1 MADTITTG
9 SVAQTGSKTYLV
21 GTVSG
26 IDTTALVDAAYAQKT
41 AAADTIDV
49 KISDNADK
57 ISAYQELQEIG
68 TTLQTSLD
76 SLRSYYGSTTTDS
89 SIYANMMAYLGTSDS
104 TITPSNIVSV
114 TVDSSAEKGSY
125 SLEVS
130 QLATAMKTSSAA
142 QTSKSDALG
151 LDGSF
156 EIGLEGGDSLSITV
170 TSGMNLSDIAAQIN
184 ADSTTSGVSASI
196 LKTGDNS
203 YTLVLTATETG
214 KNITYSSSS
223 GTDIFQS
230 LGLTDSAG
238 TFTSI
243 VQEAQQAIAIID
255 GIEVTSSSNTLEDV
269 IEGVTISLLS
279 ASAGT
284 TMTLEIDYDYS
295 GLKDAISAFI
305 DAYNSLRDFVI
316 EQGTVSDDGAETGVL
331 FKDTLLKSLY
341 NQISTLLSSSFSTDA
356 GISSLGEIGITYT
369 DENKLEISDETA
381 LNNALLNNYSSIQ
394 QMFQTSIDTG
404 SASVSVLR
412 NSSSA
417 TTLEF
422 TLDITV
428 GEDGTI
434 SAVSANGDTDAFTI
448 NGTRLIGK
456 TGTVY
461 EGLTLVFTGTEST
474 STTVS
479 MQQGLADLL
488 YTTLDK
494 YTSTTSGLLQSEVD
508 DLNSTNDSLQTRADR
523 IIERADAYR
532 EKLIEKYAAM
542 EANLSAAE
550 LLLAQVKAILG
561 TNDDD

>member
-68 TTLQTSLD
+68 TALQTSLG
-76 SLRSYYGSTTTDS
+76 SLRNYYGSTTTDS
-89 SIYANMMAYLGTSDS
+89 SIYANMMAYLGSADS
-104 TITPSNIVSV
+104 TVTPSNIVSV
-114 TVDSSAEKGSY
+114 SVDSSAEKGSY
-125 SLEVS
+125 SLEVR

-142 QTSKSDALG
+142 QSSKTAALG
-151 LDGSF
+151 LEGSF
-156 EIGLEGGDSLSITV
+156 EIGLADGNTLSISV
-170 TSGMNLSDIAAQIN
+170 TSGMSLSDIAAQIN
-184 ADSTTSGVSASI
+184 AGSAASGVSASI
-196 LKTGDNS
+196 LKTGDSS

-214 KNITYSSSS
+214 KDIAYSTSS
-223 GTDIFQS
+223 GADIFQS

-238 TFTSI
+238 SFTSI
-243 VQEAQQAIAIID
+243 VQSAQQAIAVID

-279 ASAGT
+279 ASVGT
-284 TMTLEIDYDYS
+284 QMTLEIDYDYS
-295 GLKDAISAFI
+295 GLKDAISAFV
-305 DAYNSLRDFVI
+305 DAYNTLRDFVI
-316 EQGTVSDDGAETGVL
+316 EQGTVSDDGTETGVL

-341 NQISTLLSSSFSTDA
+341 SQISALLSASFSTDA

-394 QMFQTSIDTG
+394 QLFQTSIDTG
-404 SASVSVLR
+404 SDSLSVLR
-412 NSSSA
+412 NSASASS
-417 TTLEF
+417 LEF

-428 GEDGTI
+428 GEDGAI
-434 SAVSANGDTDAFTI
+434 SSVSANGDAEAFTI
-448 NGTRLIGK
+448 SGTRLIGK

-461 EGLTLVFTGTEST
+461 EGLTLVFTGTAST
-474 STTVS
+474 TTTVS

-488 YTTLDK
+488 YTALDK
-494 YTSTTSGLLQSEVD
+494 YTSATSGMLQSEID
-508 DLNSTNDSLQTRADR
+508 DLGTTNDSLQTRADR

-561 TNDDD
+561 TDDDD